1 MTVYNSHLLQYQ
13 DLELG
18 QRVRTERQKKGM
30 TLKHMASATGV
41 SVARLSEI
49 ENGLH
54 VADLSQALAIA
65 AALQVPIHAL
75 LPSDPRIPFQIT
87 RESEVRSR
95 PALHRLGPD
104 GAGNEFW
111 ELADL
116 FIGRYLNPMFGK
128 IARLPDGTDE
138 PTLWQHHAEEFVF
151 VLRGR
156 VALTIDT
163 PDGIVRE
170 ELARGDSAYLR
181 PDLPHAL
188 HAMDDDGADTL
199 QIQASASSP
208 VEPCSTWLSTDDRLG
223 DPSPSHDLRRI
234 GQRLRW
240 LRQMHRWELEE
251 VAEHVGL
258 TVRQLQRLEAGERA
272 VPLDRVLR
280 FARLFGVPLGE
291 VIEPRPGRR
300 PFYSIQRVRDLDRI
314 PSSMRRTPVDRE
326 HTPQSKTCQQLAAG
340 VPDRHMFPC
349 FIRLLNVDI
358 EKLTMHEH
366 HGHEFIYV
374 LDGELELTTYI
385 EQELVTVDLRGG
397 DSCYIDSSVPHLVR
411 ARTRNPFS
419 ETSAQVLDVFWSPL
433 GETYLFGD

>member
-1 MTVYNSHLLQYQ
+1 MTVYNSHLLHYQ
-13 DLELG
+13 DLDLG
-18 QRVRTERQKKGM
+18 QRVRTERQKQGL
-30 TLKHMASATGV
+30 TLKQLAATTGV

-54 VADLSQALAIA
+54 VADLAQALAIA
-65 AALQVPIHAL
+65 AALKVAIHAL
-75 LPSDPRIPFQIT
+75 LPRDPRIPFQIS
-87 RESEVRSR
+87 RENELRSR
-95 PALHRLGPD
+95 PPRYRHGPD

-116 FIGRYLNPMFGK
+116 FIGRYLNPMFGR
-128 IARLPDGTDE
+128 ISRQRDDPPA
-138 PTLWQHHAEEFVF
+138 LWQHHCEEFVF

-156 VALTIDT
+156 IALTIDT

-188 HAMDDDGADTL
+188 HALDDDGAETL

-208 VEPCSTWLSTDDRLG
+208 VEPGSAWVSPDERLG
-223 DPSPSHDLRRI
+223 GPTPSDDLRRI
-234 GQRLRW
+234 GQRLRS
-240 LRQMHRWELEE
+240 LRQRHRWELDE
-251 VAEHVGL
+251 VAKHVGL
-258 TVRQLQRLEAGERA
+258 TVRQLERLETGERA
-272 VPLDRVLR
+272 VPLDRVLK

-300 PFYSIQRVRDLDRI
+300 PFYSVQRVRDLEGI
-314 PSSMRRTPVDRE
+314 PSSTRRTPVDRE
-326 HTPQSKTCQQLAAG
+326 HAPQSKTCQQLATT

-358 EKLTMHEH
+358 NKLTMHEH

-374 LDGELELTTYI
+374 LEGQLELTTYI
-385 EQELVTVDLRGG
+385 EQELVTVELRPG

-411 ARTRNPFS
+411 AQTRNPFS

-433 GETYLFGD
+433 GEKYLFGD

>member
-1 MTVYNSHLLQYQ
+1 MTVYNSHLLQYS
-13 DLELG
+13 DLDLG
-18 QRVRTERQKKGM
+18 QRIRSERQRQGL
-30 TLKHMASATGV
+30 TLKQLAGATGV

-54 VADLSQALAIA
+54 VADLAQALAIA
-65 AALQVPIHAL
+65 SALHVPIHAL
-75 LPSDPRIPFQIT
+75 LPRDPRIPFQIT
-87 RESEVRSR
+87 RESDIRSR
-95 PALHRLGPD
+95 PPRHRHGPD
-104 GAGNEFW
+104 GGGNDFW
-111 ELADL
+111 DLADL

-128 IARLPDGTDE
+128 IARHGEGAPA
-138 PTLWQHHAEEFVF
+138 LWQHHSEEFVF

-156 VALTIDT
+156 VSLTIDT
-163 PDGIVRE
+163 PDGIVQE
-170 ELARGDSAYLR
+170 DLGRGDSAYLR

-188 HAMDDDGADTL
+188 HALDEDGAETL
-199 QIQASASSP
+199 QIQASASAP
-208 VEPCSTWLSTDDRLG
+208 VEPGSTWVSADERLG
-223 DPSPSHDLRRI
+223 GPTPSDDLRRI

-240 LRQMHRWELEE
+240 LRQLHRWELDE
-251 VAEHVGL
+251 VADHVGL
-258 TVRQLQRLEAGERA
+258 SVRQLQRLENGERA
-272 VPLDRVLR
+272 VPMDRVLR
-280 FARLFGVPLGE
+280 FARLFGVPLRE
-291 VIEPRPGRR
+291 VIEPRPGTR

-314 PSSMRRTPVDRE
+314 PSSTRRTPVDRE
-326 HTPQSKTCQQLAAG
+326 HAPQSKTCQQLAAG

-385 EQELVTVDLRGG
+385 ERELVTVELRAG

-411 ARTRNPFS
+411 AQTRNPFS

-433 GETYLFGD
+433 GEQYLFGD

>member
-1 MTVYNSHLLQYQ
+1 M
-13 DLELG
+13 
-18 QRVRTERQKKGM
+18 
-30 TLKHMASATGV
+30 
-41 SVARLSEI
+41 ARLSEI

-65 AALQVPIHAL
+65 AALQVPIQAL

-87 RESEVRSR
+87 RETEVRSR
-95 PALHRLGPD
+95 PPVHRHGPD

-128 IARLPDGTDE
+128 IARQADGE
-138 PTLWQHHAEEFVF
+138 PPSLWQHHAEEFVF

-156 VALTIDT
+156 VSLTIDT
-163 PDGIVRE
+163 PDGIVHE
-170 ELARGDSAYLR
+170 ALARGDSAYLR

-188 HAMDDDGADTL
+188 HALDDDGAETL

-208 VEPCSTWLSTDDRLG
+208 VEPGSTWLSQDERVG
-223 DPSPSHDLRRI
+223 DASQSDDLRRI

-240 LRQMHRWELEE
+240 LRQLHRWELHE

-258 TVRQLQRLEAGERA
+258 TVRQLARLEAGERP

-300 PFYSIQRVRDLDRI
+300 PFYSIQRVRDLEGI
-314 PSSMRRTPVDRE
+314 PSSVRRTPVDRKDA
-326 HTPQSKTCQQLAAG
+326 PQSKTCQQLATA

-349 FIRLLNVDI
+349 FIRLLNVDL

-433 GETYLFGD
+433 GEKYLFGD

>member
-18 QRVRTERQKKGM
+18 QRVRTTRQGKGL
-30 TLKHMASATGV
+30 TLKQLAAATGV
-41 SVARLSEI
+41 SMARLSEI

-54 VADLSQALAIA
+54 IADLSQALAIA
-65 AALQVPIHAL
+65 AALQVPIQAL

-87 RESEVRSR
+87 RETEVRSR
-95 PALHRLGPD
+95 PPTHYHGPD
-104 GAGNEFW
+104 GAGNQFW

-128 IARLPDGTDE
+128 IARQADAE
-138 PTLWQHHAEEFVF
+138 PPSLWQHHAEEFVF

-156 VALTIDT
+156 VSLTIDT

-170 ELARGDSAYLR
+170 VLVRGDSAYLH

-188 HAMDDDGADTL
+188 HALDEDGAEAL
-199 QIQASASSP
+199 QVQASASSP
-208 VEPCSTWLSTDDRLG
+208 VEPGSTWLSQDERLG
-223 DPSPSHDLRRI
+223 DPSPSNDLRRI

-240 LRQMHRWELEE
+240 LRQLHRWELHE

-258 TVRQLQRLEAGERA
+258 TVRQLVRLEAGERA

-291 VIEPRPGRR
+291 VVEPRPGRR
-300 PFYSIQRVRDLDRI
+300 PFYSIQRVKDLEAIR
-314 PSSMRRTPVDRE
+314 SSVRRTPVERE
-326 HTPQSKTCQQLAAG
+326 HAPQSKTCQQLATA

-358 EKLTMHEH
+358 EKLTLHEH

-374 LDGELELTTYI
+374 LDGELELTTYV

-433 GETYLFGD
+433 GEKYLFSE